1 MVEAAVLEEPVAKRG
16 LPRVAERSVEL
27 LEHAVV
33 VCCEPSHSTLFE
45 YARLVSRARRR
56 GEKAAPTLEFSTT
69 RFPWSEPLYYQ

>member
-27 LEHAVV
+27 LEHASTR
-33 VCCEPSHSTLFE
+33 VCCEPSHSRF
-45 YARLVSRARRR
+45 RARRR